1 MQVCIDEKNS
11 GNESIIFINHQKQM
25 MSLVTT
31 LYIEFIVISL
41 LLSRDC
47 SSCVCAFN
55 CNYGLSKDAAKPKGQ
70 AEMPKVMNVVN

>member
-1 MQVCIDEKNS
+1 
-11 GNESIIFINHQKQM
+11 M

-47 SSCVCAFN
+47 SSCVCAYN
-55 CNYGLSKDAAKPKGQ
+55 CNYGLSKDAAKQKGQ